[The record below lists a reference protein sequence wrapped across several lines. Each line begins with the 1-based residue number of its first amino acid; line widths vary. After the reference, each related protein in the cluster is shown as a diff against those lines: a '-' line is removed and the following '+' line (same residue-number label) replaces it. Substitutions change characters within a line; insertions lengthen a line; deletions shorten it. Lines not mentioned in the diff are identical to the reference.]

1 MLSLL
6 EESLRGEKRREKL
19 LEDVLSSCQGLQHL
33 AAADGTA
40 ALVAPGSFVPK
51 GWGWDRRSHISDGSW
66 GPQLPQQCVLQVLWE
81 GPPRRLQVLH
91 ALTQTPTRDISGGS
105 FPIFP

>member
-33 AAADGTA
+33 AAAHRTA
-40 ALVAPGSFVPK
+40 ALVALGSFVPK
-51 GWGWDRRSHISDGSW
+51 GWGWDRSHISDGSW
-66 GPQLPQQCVLQVLWE
+66 GPQLPQQHVLQMLWE
-81 GPPRRLQVLH
+81 GLP
-91 ALTQTPTRDISGGS
+91 
-105 FPIFP
+105 